1 MKTQYKTPKLMNIR
15 TSATMKQFLLSLL
28 ATTVSI
34 VLTFGTSAVID
45 QRHKEKDKREMV
57 KMIIYDFDKTIEQM
71 QDASSA
77 FEKAKQKQQE
87 LALHPEYFDSL
98 RFQFTDALLVAQM
111 EFSETTENI
120 FSSNIE
126 TFNTLGNVN
135 FVHEVSSFYSMR
147 HQYQENLLAQYKKE
161 VSGSRFTESIEN
173 IFKFDFPDHYY
184 TNQVYLNALKMT
196 RDRCMK
202 MMKVSE
208 DEMKEF
214 SALRMVEED
223 HSEDYRSLNE
233 QLVKELLKE
242 EEILQQAREKLEQN
256 Q

>member
-1 MKTQYKTPKLMNIR
+1 MKEKLSSD
-15 TSATMKQFLLSLL
+15 TKQFLLTLL
-28 ATTVSI
+28 ATTISI
-34 VLTFGTSAVID
+34 ILTFGTSAVID
-45 QRHKEKDKREMV
+45 RRHKEKDKREMV

-71 QDASSA
+71 ENASSA
-77 FEKAKQKQQE
+77 FEKAKQQQLE
-87 LALHPEYFDSL
+87 LALHPECFDSL

-147 HQYQENLLAQYKKE
+147 HKYEEDLLVGYKKE
-161 VSGSRFTESIEN
+161 MTESGLMKSVGKLL
-173 IFKFDFPDHYY
+173 KFDFPNYY
-184 TNQVYLNALKMT
+184 FMNQVYLKSLKST
-196 RDRCMK
+196 RDLCMK

-214 SALRMVEED
+214 STLRMVNED
-223 HSEDYRSLNE
+223 HGEGYKYFNE
-233 QLVKELLKE
+233 QMMKDMFEE
-242 EEILQQAREKLEQN
+242 EEIIQEAREKFGIVE
-256 Q
+256 

>member
-1 MKTQYKTPKLMNIR
+1 MSIR

-28 ATTVSI
+28 ATTISI

-45 QRHKEKDKREMV
+45 KRHKERDKREMV

-77 FEKAKQKQQE
+77 FQKAKQEQQK
-87 LALHPEYFDSL
+87 LALHSEYFDSL

-147 HQYQENLLAQYKKE
+147 HKYEEDLLVGYKKE
-161 VSGSRFTESIEN
+161 MTESGLMKSVGKLL
-173 IFKFDFPDHYY
+173 KFDFPNYY
-184 TNQVYLNALKMT
+184 FTNQVYLKSLKST
-196 RDRCMK
+196 RDLCMK

-214 SALRMVEED
+214 SNQRIVN
-223 HSEDYRSLNE
+223 EDYGEDYGISNE
-233 QLVKELLKE
+233 QLLKEMFEE

-256 Q
+256 P

>member
-1 MKTQYKTPKLMNIR
+1 MKEKLSSD
-15 TSATMKQFLLSLL
+15 TKQFLLTLL
-28 ATTVSI
+28 ATTISI
-34 VLTFGTSAVID
+34 ILTFGTSAVID
-45 QRHKEKDKREMV
+45 RRHKERDKREMV

-71 QDASSA
+71 ENASSA
-77 FEKAKQKQQE
+77 FEKAKQHQQE

-135 FVHEVSSFYSMR
+135 FVHEVSSFYSLR
-147 HQYQENLLAQYKKE
+147 HKYEEDLLVGYKKE
-161 VSGSRFTESIEN
+161 VLESGLMESVGKI
-173 IFKFDFPDHYY
+173 IKLDFPDYY
-184 TNQVYLNALKMT
+184 FTNQVYLKSLKST
-196 RDRCMK
+196 RDLCMK

-214 SALRMVEED
+214 SNQRIVNED
-223 HSEDYRSLNE
+223 HGEDYGISNE
-233 QLVKELLKE
+233 QLMKEMFEE
-242 EEILQQAREKLEQN
+242 EEILKQAREKLTQN

>member
-1 MKTQYKTPKLMNIR
+1 MKEKLSSD
-15 TSATMKQFLLSLL
+15 TKQFLLTLL
-28 ATTVSI
+28 ATTFSI
-34 VLTFGTSAVID
+34 ILTFGTSAVID
-45 QRHKEKDKREMV
+45 RRHKEAAKKEMV

-71 QDASSA
+71 ENASSA
-77 FEKAKQKQQE
+77 FEKAKQQQQE

-98 RFQFTDALLVAQM
+98 RLQFTDALLVAQM

-173 IFKFDFPDHYY
+173 IFKFDFPDYYY
-184 TNQVYLNALKMT
+184 TNQVYLNALKRT
-196 RDRCMK
+196 RDLCMK

-214 SALRMVEED
+214 SNQRMVNED

-233 QLVKELLKE
+233 QMMKDLLEE
-242 EEILQQAREKLEQN
+242 EEILQQAREKFEKN

>member
-1 MKTQYKTPKLMNIR
+1 
-15 TSATMKQFLLSLL
+15 
-28 ATTVSI
+28 
-34 VLTFGTSAVID
+34 
-45 QRHKEKDKREMV
+45 
-57 KMIIYDFDKTIEQM
+57 
-71 QDASSA
+71 
-77 FEKAKQKQQE
+77 
-87 LALHPEYFDSL
+87 
-98 RFQFTDALLVAQM
+98 
-111 EFSETTENI
+111 
-120 FSSNIE
+120 
-126 TFNTLGNVN
+126 
-135 FVHEVSSFYSMR
+135 
-147 HQYQENLLAQYKKE
+147 
-161 VSGSRFTESIEN
+161 
-173 IFKFDFPDHYY
+173 
-184 TNQVYLNALKMT
+184 MT